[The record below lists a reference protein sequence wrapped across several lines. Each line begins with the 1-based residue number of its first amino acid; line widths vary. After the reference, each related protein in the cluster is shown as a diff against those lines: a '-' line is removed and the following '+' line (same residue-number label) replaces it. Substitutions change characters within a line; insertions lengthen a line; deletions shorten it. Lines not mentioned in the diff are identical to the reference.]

1 MQGFD
6 LTDVTYALFLA
17 LVLVFAMRY
26 ISAIFQARARLSS
39 DKQYRALA
47 EKAVATQSESQVT
60 LSAVQADLAR
70 IASSLAA
77 VEKILQQV
85 E

>member
-1 MQGFD
+1 MTAIDFPNM
-6 LTDVTYALFLA
+6 LYALLLA
-17 LVLVFAMRY
+17 LVLIFGVRY
-26 ISAIFQARARLSS
+26 VSGIFQARAHAANER
-39 DKQYRALA
+39 QYRALA
-47 EKAVATQSESQVT
+47 EQAVATQSETRLTMAAIQT
-60 LSAVQADLAR
+60 DLAR

>member
-1 MQGFD
+1 MTADFPNM
-6 LTDVTYALFLA
+6 LYALLLA
-17 LVLVFAMRY
+17 LVLIFAVRY
-26 ISAIFQARARLSS
+26 ISGIFQARAQGAHER
-39 DKQYRALA
+39 QYRALA
-47 EKAVATQSESQVT
+47 EQAVVTQSET
-60 LSAVQADLAR
+60 RATMAAVQADLAR